1 MRELAF
7 IGYVLLSVLIP
18 LLIVQ
23 GILRAVR
30 KSRGIPEPRGH
41 LLKLLVLAVYTAGVF
56 YFTGAGTLCN
66 IRQYG
71 MGPEVVRFSIVP
83 FSAAS
88 FDTTAYLLN
97 IALLLP
103 LGFLLP
109 LIWPNYNRFWR
120 ILIFGAALSL
130 LIELS
135 QLLNIRSTDIDDL
148 LLNTLG
154 AALGFLLFCLYQF
167 VFCRK
172 RKPVP
177 QTTGSPVL
185 YLAAM
190 YASYFFLFNE
200 LGFAKLLYGF

>member
-1 MRELAF
+1 MGELAF

-30 KSRGIPEPRGH
+30 KSRGIPEPRGR

-109 LIWPNYNRFWR
+109 LIWPAYNRFFR
-120 ILIFGAALSL
+120 VLALGAAFSL

-135 QLLNIRSTDIDDL
+135 QMLNIRSTDIDDL

-154 AALGFLLFCLYQF
+154 AAAGYLLYKVFSRVTEKGRAPAGGRGYEAVLCIASMFLGYFLMFH
-167 VFCRK
+167 
-172 RKPVP
+172 
-177 QTTGSPVL
+177 
-185 YLAAM
+185 
-190 YASYFFLFNE
+190 E
-200 LGFAKLLYGF
+200 LGLAKLLYGF